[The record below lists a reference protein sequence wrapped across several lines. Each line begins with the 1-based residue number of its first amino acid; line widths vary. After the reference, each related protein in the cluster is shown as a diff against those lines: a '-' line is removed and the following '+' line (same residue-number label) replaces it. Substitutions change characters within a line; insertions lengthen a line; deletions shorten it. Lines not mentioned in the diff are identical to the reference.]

1 MHRKP
6 VKRCQNRGDMIHL
19 TGFGKKVRSSMLK
32 GLKVSLT
39 EVNDHCNV

>member
-6 VKRCQNRGDMIHL
+6 VKGRQNGGDMIHL
-19 TGFGKKVRSSMLK
+19 TGFVKVCSSMLE

-39 EVNDHCNV
+39 EVNDYCNV

>member
-6 VKRCQNRGDMIHL
+6 VKGCQNRGDMSHL
-19 TGFGKKVRSSMLK
+19 TGFVKEVCSSMLE